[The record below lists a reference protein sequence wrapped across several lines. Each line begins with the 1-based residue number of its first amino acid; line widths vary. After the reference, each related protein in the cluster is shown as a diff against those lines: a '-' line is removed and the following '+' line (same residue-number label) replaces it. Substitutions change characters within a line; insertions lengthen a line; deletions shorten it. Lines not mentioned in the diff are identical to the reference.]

1 MTKRALPGLT
11 RRRPRSYREWRTLRE
26 WERLPQRE
34 TLVPGYLL
42 RIAREEAGLT
52 QSELAE
58 KLRVSQQ
65 AIAQA
70 EKWESNPTIAFIQ
83 RWSTA
88 CNCRLKIDLA
98 VA

>member
-1 MTKRALPGLT
+1 
-11 RRRPRSYREWRTLRE
+11 
-26 WERLPQRE
+26 
-34 TLVPGYLL
+34 
-42 RIAREEAGLT
+42 LT

-65 AIAQA
+65 AVAQA

-88 CNCRLKIDLA
+88 CNCRLEIDLV